1 MVLHS
6 LGCRVATR
14 ATLHFGDRSKSCVMS
29 KDSPQAFDGSGNLL
43 SFLDRVSVWTSLK
56 EYDEKK
62 RWLLPRD
69 LKDQRLKTID
79 D

>member
-1 MVLHS
+1 
-6 LGCRVATR
+6 
-14 ATLHFGDRSKSCVMS
+14 MS

-56 EYDEKK
+56 EYDQKK

-69 LKDQRLKTID
+69 WWDQRLKTID